1 MSAIALSPPT
11 AARRR
16 PAFARLTAVELRK
29 MVDTRAGFWL
39 PLGVAAITIITVVVT
54 LLSGGADQHTL
65 SHVFDNALQPGAFL
79 LPVMGV
85 LLITSE
91 FSQRT
96 ALTTFT
102 LVPRRSRVLA
112 AKLAASVVVS
122 VAALVICLAVS
133 VIAVAIGTGTVAG
146 LGAMMIPQAF
156 VYLAAAMITGIGF
169 GAAFLVSAPA
179 IVVYL
184 LLPIV
189 WNALARNIDA
199 LRHVAT
205 WLDGSQSLAPLTS
218 HSLSATEWTHALAT
232 LAVWMVVPLLIGVW
246 RLMRHD
252 VG

>member
-16 PAFARLTAVELRK
+16 PAFGRLTAVELRK

-39 PLGVAAITIITVVVT
+39 PVGVALLTVVTVVVT
-54 LLSGGADQHTL
+54 MLTGPAADHTL
-65 SHVFDNALQPGAFL
+65 SHVFRNSLQPSRFL

-85 LLITSE
+85 LLVTSE

-96 ALTTFT
+96 AFTTFT

-112 AKLAASVVVS
+112 AKFAASIVVS
-122 VAALVICLAVS
+122 GVALVVCLAVA
-133 VIAVAIGTGTVAG
+133 VIAVAVGTGTIAG
-146 LGAMMIPQAF
+146 LGAVMIPQAF
-156 VYLAAAMITGIGF
+156 AFLATAMITGLAF
-169 GAAFLVSAPA
+169 GAAVFISAPA

-184 LLPIV
+184 GLPTV
-189 WNALARNIDA
+189 WVVLVGNIHA

-205 WLDGSQSLAPLTS
+205 WFDQSQTLGVLAEHP
-218 HSLSATEWTHALAT
+218 LSATEWTHALAT

-252 VG
+252 VA

>member
-1 MSAIALSPPT
+1 MSAIALSNP
-11 AARRR
+11 AVNRR
-16 PAFARLTAVELRK
+16 PGFGRLTAVELRK

-39 PLGVAAITIITVVVT
+39 PIGVALLTLVTVVVT
-54 LLSGGADQHTL
+54 LLTGPAAHHTL
-65 SHVFDNALQPGAFL
+65 SQVFRNSLQPSRFL

-85 LLITSE
+85 LLVTSE

-112 AKLAASVVVS
+112 AKLAAGIVVS
-122 VAALVICLAVS
+122 VAALVVCLAVS
-133 VIAVAIGTGTVAG
+133 VIAVAVGTGTVAG
-146 LGAMMIPQAF
+146 LGAAMIPQGLAF
-156 VYLAAAMITGIGF
+156 LATAMITGLAF
-169 GAAFLVSAPA
+169 GAAVLISAPA

-184 LLPIV
+184 LLPTAWV
-189 WNALARNIDA
+189 VLVGNIHA
-199 LRHVAT
+199 LRNVAT
-205 WLDGSQSLAPLTS
+205 WLDQARTLGPLAEHALN
-218 HSLSATEWTHALAT
+218 ATEWMHALAT